1 MAESYPSGS
10 GMAVRRRGGVLKK
23 TLVVLVAIVVIVVL
37 ALGLLAPPIA
47 SSAARAMLEST
58 SDSIAGT
65 LEVGDVRIGWTG
77 PARADG
83 LRLLDVDGR
92 EIAALSAR
100 ADIGLLSLLGGAL
113 DLGDISV
120 GGTIDLREE
129 TGGVRAFEAALAP
142 PRDISAPTAVAAA
155 TGASDPVRLP
165 PGLRVVLA
173 SDELEVRF
181 TDAAGTTQSE
191 SATLQ
196 GMFEVGG
203 GITVDVALASGAAA
217 LTGDL
222 TGVTSADGAL
232 TLDQS
237 NGSVGAVLRG
247 PAWWLGGPSGGDFEA
262 SGRLEIDGGLVRVD
276 DAPSLTVALPAEA
289 TSVLTDDA
297 LMAAAAV
304 RVRVRSLDLALP
316 ADGRFAL
323 ADWRGAQIDA
333 VLETEAIVG
342 SARGVEERASI
353 SIAPAS
359 FALTGADGTLRLRGE
374 TTVAVAGLEE
384 SPASI
389 DLVAGGLLDEQGRLR
404 GGGPTALT
412 GTLRAEALPTALVG
426 MVVDFGVDLER
437 VAGATVAVD
446 VRADVSQSEAG
457 DQPRVLATVRS
468 DRLEIVAP
476 LTMDGRG
483 VHATGDGVRITTD
496 AAAEVIG
503 GLAGVEGA
511 GSMGGR
517 AEVSMPNF
525 SVLLD
530 GDAPMVRARGIVS
543 LSSVPIASIGTA
555 ADAAHLLM
563 GPAVD
568 GEIGFDVAEGVT
580 TLTPMLAS
588 SDGTD
593 RWVRGGVEVRDDVVR
608 SVGLVIETRMSEAM
622 LQALGAETVELV
634 RPGGPIR
641 ISVERAE
648 IPIAGRDSFAPLRGI
663 DASIVVRGSNQ
674 LLHWANE
681 RWQLVGWSA
690 RGSLTPDGRLEV
702 GLDGQGVRDAGIT
715 EASGTLWIDGMH
727 DDGVPELIGA
737 TFGGEW
743 ALDGVPTA
751 LLERI
756 LPGSTGMATELAGE
770 EVRLT
775 IGSSERIDGAWE
787 VQFEGD
793 EASMGG
799 PVVMM
804 GDLLRVGPMQGACVL
819 TQELVEEAALAGYI
833 ELTPLPE
840 LATPAPVEITFL
852 PMDIPLAQRWRPS
865 VADRAVVR
873 GSLRVLRDTV
883 VRNVPRAD
891 GTTGDTGIRAGST
904 LGVVVNSGERRG
916 DGVTVLAR
924 PFAPSDPE
932 QEAGE
937 IEISMI
943 LGQPVLDGHVY
954 VRDGH
959 TRTLD
964 ALLGLDG
971 WLTDAMGPI
980 TELGIVTEMQ
990 LQGQRTERT
999 IGVTGWSED
1008 TLELGVRFLRQDG
1021 GGFQLAST
1029 LHSRWRMPAA
1039 FAARLLNRDATN
1051 PLQVLADVGIGVRG
1065 QQLTLGPPE
1074 TPLAPDVFEM
1084 SVYLEMGG
1092 LALQTADGSQAIVPP
1107 MRGWLT
1113 SGELPGTLGFAFDAP
1128 EPAAGPAPPGE
1139 DAMTMSSLTVAG
1151 ALRDVS
1157 DSSGRLTLDASHLAG
1172 VQAQGRIATTVV
1184 EALAGTGGTLAA
1196 LLGPEL
1202 SIEAEIT
1209 PGDDDAPGR
1218 ADVHLWSAN
1227 AEATLQGDV
1236 RDGTIRADQD
1246 TMVSLR
1252 RITPEASTEIFAI
1265 AFPFLEQFEKTT
1277 DDRPA
1282 TVEVMGLTLPM
1293 NGDLRQLNGVAT
1305 VDLGTMQFRTSP
1317 LLSRLLEATANNTMG
1332 RVGERI
1338 EPFEIRIMQ
1347 GVLQYEDVTLPAGE
1361 FELVTYGEVDLAARR
1376 VNMHVLVPF
1385 HALSGDL
1392 ASVAGRVPGV
1402 GRLTSVP
1409 LKVSGGF
1416 DATTVEV
1423 DLEELVRQIP
1433 NAIGEG
1439 LLEDALGDLLRGL
1452 GDR

>member
-1 MAESYPSGS
+1 
-10 GMAVRRRGGVLKK
+10 MAVRRRGGVLKK
-23 TLVVLVAIVVIVVL
+23 TLVVLAAIVVIVGL
-37 ALGLLAPPIA
+37 AVGLLAPPIA
-47 SSAARAMLEST
+47 SSAARTMLESS

-65 LEVGDVRIGWTG
+65 LEVGEVRIGWTG
-77 PARADG
+77 PARANG
-83 LRLLDVDGR
+83 LRLVGVDGQ
-92 EIAALSAR
+92 EIALLSVR
-100 ADIGLLSLLGGAL
+100 ADVGLLSLLGGGL

-129 TGGVRAFEAALAP
+129 TSGVRAVMDALAA
-142 PRDISAPTAVAAA
+142 PRDISAPTAP
-155 TGASDPVRLP
+155 TTASEARRLP
-165 PGLRVVLA
+165 PGLRAVFT
-173 SDELEVRF
+173 SDGLEVRF
-181 TDAAGTTQSE
+181 TDAAGTTQRA
-191 SATLQ
+191 SASLQ
-196 GMFEVGG
+196 GGFEVGG
-203 GITVDVALASGAAA
+203 ALTLDVELASGAAV
-217 LTGDL
+217 LRTDL
-222 TGVTSADGAL
+222 TGVTSADGGL

-237 NGSVGAVLRG
+237 GGGVEAGLRG
-247 PAWWLGGPSGGDFEA
+247 PAWWLGGPSGGDLEA
-262 SGRLEIDGGLVRVD
+262 SGRLQIDGGRVRIA
-276 DAPSLTVALPAEA
+276 DAPTVAITLPVE
-289 TSVLTDDA
+289 TTRTLTDDA
-297 LMAAAAV
+297 LAAAAAV
-304 RVRVRSLDLALP
+304 QLRVTSMDVMLP
-316 ADGRFAL
+316 ADGGFATGN
-323 ADWRGAQIDA
+323 WRDAQFEA
-333 VLETEAIVG
+333 VLETEAITG
-342 SARGVEERASI
+342 SARGVDERTAI
-353 SIAPAS
+353 AMAPAS
-359 FALTGADGTLRLRGE
+359 FALTGADGALSLRGE
-374 TTVAVAGLEE
+374 TTIAVAGLEE

-404 GGGPTALT
+404 GGGPANVT

-426 MVVDFGVDLER
+426 MVVDVGVDLER
-437 VAGATVAVD
+437 VAGETVAVD
-446 VRADVSQSEAG
+446 VRADVSQTEAG

-503 GLAGVEGA
+503 GLSGSEGTA
-511 GSMGGR
+511 ATGGR
-517 AEVSMPNF
+517 AEVSMPDF

-530 GDAPMVRARGIVS
+530 GDAPTVRARGIVK
-543 LSSVPIASIGTA
+543 LTSVPTASIGAA
-555 ADAAHLLM
+555 ADSAHLLM
-563 GPAVD
+563 GPGVN

-593 RWVRGGVEVRDDVVR
+593 RWMRGGVEIRGDVLR
-608 SVGLVIETRMSEAM
+608 SVGLAIETRMSEEV
-622 LQALGAETVELV
+622 LQALGAEAVELV
-634 RPGGPIR
+634 QAGGPIR
-641 ISVERAE
+641 IDVERAE
-648 IPIAGRDSFAPLRGI
+648 VPIAGRDSFAPLRGI

-681 RWQLVGWSA
+681 RWQLVDWSA

-702 GLDGQGVRDAGIT
+702 GLDGQGVRDGGIT
-715 EASGTLWIDGMH
+715 EARGSLWIDGMH

-737 TFGGEW
+737 TFGGAW
-743 ALDGVPTA
+743 TLDDVPTA
-751 LLERI
+751 LLEQV
-756 LPGSTGMATELAGE
+756 LPGSTGMASELAGE
-770 EVRLT
+770 TVRLT
-775 IGSSERIDGAWE
+775 VGASDVVEGGWD
-787 VQFEGD
+787 VLLEGD
-793 EASMGG
+793 EATVGG
-799 PVVMM
+799 PIVMV
-804 GDLLRVGPMQGACVL
+804 GDLLRVGPLQGACVL
-819 TQELVEEAALAGYI
+819 TQELVEEAALGGYI

-840 LATPAPVEITFL
+840 LAAPTPVEISFL
-852 PMDIPLAQRWRPS
+852 PMDIPLQQRWRPS
-865 VADRAVVR
+865 IADRAVLR
-873 GSLRVLRDTV
+873 GSVRVLRDTV
-883 VRNVPRAD
+883 VRNLPRLG

-904 LGVVVNSGERRG
+904 LGVVVNSGELRG
-916 DGVTVLAR
+916 DGVTVMAQ
-924 PFAPSDPE
+924 PFLPSTPE

-937 IEISMI
+937 IEIAMI
-943 LGQPVLDGHVY
+943 LDQPVLDGHVY

-971 WLTDAMGPI
+971 WLTDAMGPT
-980 TELGIVTEMQ
+980 TELGIVTDMQ
-990 LQGQRTERT
+990 VQGQRSERT

-1008 TLELGVRFLRQDG
+1008 TLELGVRFLRRDDG
-1021 GGFQLAST
+1021 GLQLAST

-1039 FAARLLNRDATN
+1039 FAARLLNRDAKKA
-1051 PLQVLADVGIGVRG
+1051 LQVLADVGIGVQG
-1065 QQLTLGPPE
+1065 QTLTVGPLE
-1074 TPLAPDVFEM
+1074 TPLAPGIFDM
-1084 SVYLEMGG
+1084 AVYLEMGG
-1092 LALQTADGSQAIVPP
+1092 LALQTADGAQAIVPP
-1107 MRGWLT
+1107 MRGWVT

-1128 EPAAGPAPPGE
+1128 EPAAGPALPGE
-1139 DAMTMSSLTVAG
+1139 DAMTVSALTLAG
-1151 ALRDVS
+1151 AIRDVS

-1172 VQAQGRIATTVV
+1172 VEAQGRVATAVV

-1202 SIEAEIT
+1202 SIETVIT
-1209 PGDDDAPGR
+1209 PGDEDAPGR

-1252 RITPEASTEIFAI
+1252 RITPEASARIFAI

-1338 EPFEIRIMQ
+1338 DPFEIRIIR

-1385 HALSGDL
+1385 HALSRDL

-1452 GDR
+1452 GNR